1 MMCSECRNFEMK
13 LANHSAPSLLGVKCA
28 NLISLNKHE
37 FNVEEQL
44 ERFNSK
50 AVNKGLKIEQ
60 LCSCEN
66 HVLIFLYNEKMLGDR
81 LALAENR
88 KILSSYG
95 YSEDMSLGDC
105 LKRLSERIG
114 AHGEFPHE
122 IGVFLGYPPEDV
134 RGFIENK
141 GKNFKFCGSWKVYGD
156 VNRARR
162 LFDNY
167 DKCRK
172 FLCNKLDMGYD
183 IYRALKIS

>member
-95 YSEDMSLGDC
+95 YAEDMSLGDC
-105 LKRLSERIG
+105 LKRLSERYGGQLHCLYILRLM
-114 AHGEFPHE
+114 H
-122 IGVFLGYPPEDV
+122 D
-134 RGFIENK
+134 RGCFSRQINAGFFHQPK
-141 GKNFKFCGSWKVYGD
+141 LFK
-156 VNRARR
+156 R
-162 LFDNY
+162 L
-167 DKCRK
+167 
-172 FLCNKLDMGYD
+172 
-183 IYRALKIS
+183 I